1 MDLIKVGKEA
11 RKTGFRVREGLIRDK
26 HDMEDIDEFF
36 AEGSSIRESIPTA
49 PKDTGP
55 SNDYKESSTDRGSR
69 SRKSVPVS
77 KESPRSK
84 FTSHFDPAT
93 ITSFGSDG
101 DNMLDAADD
110 FQDITFEDLE
120 TNSSKNDLSH
130 EPLKIKEFTKE
141 MAVGN
146 ATSPK
151 QLKTLELRP
160 PAKSSTKYE
169 IDGASEEMASLE
181 RSVKSDLPQTSSLE
195 GSPVKSDSKDLSK
208 PTSNVSKD
216 DHFEWD
222 NDNQLSD
229 DDDFDNTQDE
239 LFEEAVGTHSL
250 LPSPPPESTS
260 LRRSK
265 RTRVKPLD
273 FWRNERIIYTRAD
286 EGFISEKD
294 NTLINDLKKIP
305 LQEITEIIHIKDT
318 DPKPKK
324 RKMTRKSQRKGE
336 TVNKDENLDPLWF
349 DEGVK
354 EVEVFLDD
362 DTTAKQE
369 VAWTATGVSFRDT
382 GDNDQTEHF
391 LAAPLFRSSKGSMS
405 SGLINLPQNGYKSL
419 RSSNDMTY
427 IFHVTQG
434 RIEVELNQDR
444 FVVLTGCS
452 FIVPSS
458 NIYSLRNVGQQSAT
472 LFFVQCR
479 E

>member
-1 MDLIKVGKEA
+1 MDLIKIGKEA

-36 AEGSSIRESIPTA
+36 AEGSRENIPTSL
-49 PKDTGP
+49 KDTRP
-55 SNDYKESSTDRGSR
+55 SNDIKESSTNRRSR
-69 SRKSVPVS
+69 SQ
-77 KESPRSK
+77 RSNSISQDS
-84 FTSHFDPAT
+84 SHFTVDSHHDPAK

-101 DNMLDAADD
+101 DNVLDAHADD

-120 TNSSKNDLSH
+120 KGSSNDDFS
-130 EPLKIKEFTKE
+130 LKSVKEFTKE

-151 QLKTLELRP
+151 QLKTLEPRP
-160 PAKSSTKYE
+160 PPKSSSTFEVDAEQSHK
-169 IDGASEEMASLE
+169 
-181 RSVKSDLPQTSSLE
+181 SVPPQASSLE
-195 GSPVKSDSKDLSK
+195 GSPIRSGSKDFSK
-208 PTSNVSKD
+208 LESNVSKD
-216 DHFEWD
+216 HQFEWD
-222 NDNQLSD
+222 EGNELSD
-229 DDDFDNTQDE
+229 DDDFDNTQDG
-239 LFEEAVGTHSL
+239 LFEEVGGIHSL

-305 LQEITEIIHIKDT
+305 LQEITEIIHVKDT

-324 RKMTRKSQRKGE
+324 RKVTRKTLKKGE
-336 TVNKDENLDPLWF
+336 TIKQNESLDPLWF

-369 VAWTATGVSFRDT
+369 VAWTATGVSFRNT
-382 GDNDQTEHF
+382 GDNDKTEYF
-391 LAAPLFRSSKGSMS
+391 LAAPLFRSSKGSIS

-419 RSSNDMTY
+419 RSSNDMTC

-452 FIVPSS
+452 FIVPNS

>member
-1 MDLIKVGKEA
+1 MDLIKIGKEA

-26 HDMEDIDEFF
+26 YDMEDIDEFF

-49 PKDTGP
+49 LKDTRP
-55 SNDYKESSTDRGSR
+55 SNDYKDSSTDRGSR
-69 SRKSVPVS
+69 SQRSDPIP
-77 KESPRSK
+77 KESPR
-84 FTSHFDPAT
+84 FTFSSHHDPVKV
-93 ITSFGSDG
+93 TSFGSDG
-101 DNMLDAADD
+101 DNMLDAHADD

-120 TNSSKNDLSH
+120 KGSSNDDLSQ
-130 EPLKIKEFTKE
+130 KSFRMKEFTKE

-160 PAKSSTKYE
+160 PTKSSTYE
-169 IDGASEEMASLE
+169 VDAVSEDMAPLE
-181 RSVKSDLPQTSSLE
+181 RPHKSDSPQASSLE
-195 GSPVKSDSKDLSK
+195 GSPVKFGSRDHSKL
-208 PTSNVSKD
+208 TSNVSKD
-216 DHFEWD
+216 DQFEWD
-222 NDNQLSD
+222 NDNQISD

-239 LFEEAVGTHSL
+239 LFEEVAGTHSL

-273 FWRNERIIYTRAD
+273 FWRNERIVYTRAD

-305 LQEITEIIHIKDT
+305 LQEITEIIHVKDT

-324 RKMTRKSQRKGE
+324 RKMTRKSQKKGE
-336 TVNKDENLDPLWF
+336 TVKKDESLDPLWF
-349 DEGVK
+349 NEGVK

-362 DTTAKQE
+362 DTSAKQE

-382 GDNDQTEHF
+382 GDNDKTEYF
-391 LAAPLFRSSKGSMS
+391 LAAPLFRSSKGSIS
-405 SGLINLPQNGYKSL
+405 SGLINLPENGYKSL
-419 RSSNDMTY
+419 RSSNDMTC

-452 FIVPSS
+452 FIVPNS
-458 NIYSLRNVGQQSAT
+458 NIYSLRNVGQESAT